1 MKTVRDVTGKNK
13 TLTPNA
19 IPKDTKKLTRSSFGR
34 YQTGKLSGKKYPMV
48 NPTFVTIAYITT
60 LNINLGYL
68 YKSAAY
74 SIILTARNELMAK
87 ILKKRKVAATAAAL
101 ELYKSVDPGGCVCNF
116 ACRQHQRPRIV
127 TGMERQAKKM
137 CRMIDSMNFPRGI
150 MAKLREDIIT
160 IK

>member
-68 YKSAAY
+68 YKSAPY
-74 SIILTARNELMAK
+74 SIVPNRAK
-87 ILKKRKVAATAAAL
+87 RINGKNTEKEKGRF
-101 ELYKSVDPGGCVCNF
+101 YRGGT
-116 ACRQHQRPRIV
+116 RI
-127 TGMERQAKKM
+127 
-137 CRMIDSMNFPRGI
+137 I
-150 MAKLREDIIT
+150 
-160 IK
+160 